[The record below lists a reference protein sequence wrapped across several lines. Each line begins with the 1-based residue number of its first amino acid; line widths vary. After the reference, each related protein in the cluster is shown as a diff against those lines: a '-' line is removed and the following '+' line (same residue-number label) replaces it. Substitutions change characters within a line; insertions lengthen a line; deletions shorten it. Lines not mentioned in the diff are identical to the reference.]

1 MLSKEK
7 VGGLGIAQKESD
19 EWRVK
24 KEHVL
29 QKFWFNATEINGVW
43 AYLNGIGL
51 FIYLSKVFT

>member
-7 VGGLGIAQKESD
+7 VGGLGIAQNESD

-29 QKFWFNATEINGVW
+29 QKF
-43 AYLNGIGL
+43 
-51 FIYLSKVFT
+51 